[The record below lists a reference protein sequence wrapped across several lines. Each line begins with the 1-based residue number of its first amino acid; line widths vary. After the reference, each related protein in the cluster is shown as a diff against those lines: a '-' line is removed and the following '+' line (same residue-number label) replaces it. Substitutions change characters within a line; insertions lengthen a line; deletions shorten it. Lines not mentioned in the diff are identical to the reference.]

1 MPRERK
7 VRGPNLERRQKESS
21 LREFLLQSEGGAGVA
36 QVTSIRKV
44 CSRLRGEHGQR
55 PCGRKEHSTV
65 KESQHGQGA
74 EERES

>member
-1 MPRERK
+1 MPQERK

-21 LREFLLQSEGGAGVA
+21 LRKFLLRSEGGAGVA

-55 PCGRKEHSTV
+55 PRGRKEHGMV
-65 KESQHGQGA
+65 KESKHGQGA